1 MDQGIIATVPV
12 GLVIFIALALL
23 ALGVSVGWS
32 ASRARLQ
39 RKSGPLGPEPLLHI
53 TALLNALPQAA
64 IITDNDAHITTQ
76 NSSARQLLKELR
88 LDADLPLTVD
98 AAIGRVIRSGVT
110 ETMEI
115 TPSGVPARRVQV
127 TVAPLRTAG
136 AEPKAL
142 VLFTDLSSRSNREEV
157 YQRLTSTI
165 AHELRTPLTAIMGHV
180 DILNSCRIDEEAL
193 WRRSLGF
200 VSGETER
207 LARLVEDLLSLSR
220 LDRIPLYLQPVNL
233 RVAAEEA
240 ISALFD
246 AAEQNQIMPIFQ
258 APTDLPR
265 VLADPDRIRQ
275 VFLNLLDNAIKYA
288 PGSTVTIRLTAE
300 TGMVQVEVEDSGPGI
315 PPQDLPYIFEPFRR
329 GEQVT
334 PGSRGTGLGLT
345 IVRAILDQ
353 HQAPIGVRSELQQG
367 TTFRFSLPVA
377 PGIGAE

>member
-12 GLVIFIALALL
+12 GLVIFIVLALL

-39 RKSGPLGPEPLLHI
+39 RKSGGIEPDPLLHI
-53 TALLNALPQAA
+53 TALLSALPQAA
-64 IITDNDAHITTQ
+64 ITTDNDAHITTR
-76 NSSARQLLKELR
+76 NSSARQLLKELG

-98 AAIGRVIRSGVT
+98 AAIGRVVRTGVT

-115 TPSGVPARRVQV
+115 TPPGIPARRVQV
-127 TVAPLRTAG
+127 TVAPLRIEG
-136 AEPKAL
+136 AQPKAL

-246 AAEQNQIMPIFQ
+246 AAEQNQIVPIFQ

-288 PGSTVTIRLTAE
+288 PGSTVTIRLTPE

-315 PPQDLPYIFEPFRR
+315 PPQDVPYIFEPFRR

-353 HQAPIGVRSELQQG
+353 HQAPIGVHSQLQQG

-377 PGIGAE
+377 RGLDAE

>member
-1 MDQGIIATVPV
+1 MDQDIIASVPV

-23 ALGVSVGWS
+23 ALGVAIGWNV
-32 ASRARLQ
+32 SRARLQ
-39 RKSGPLGPEPLLHI
+39 RRSGHLEPDHPLHI
-53 TALLNALPQAA
+53 NALLNALPQAA
-64 IITDNDAHITTQ
+64 MTTDSDAHITTQ
-76 NSSARQLLKELR
+76 NSSAVQLLRELKF
-88 LDADLPLTVD
+88 DSDLPLTVD
-98 AAIGRVIRSGVT
+98 AAIGRVIRSGMT

-115 TPSGVPARRVQV
+115 APSGIPARRVQV
-127 TVAPLRTAG
+127 TVAPLRTSAT
-136 AEPKAL
+136 EPEAL

-180 DILNSCRIDEEAL
+180 DILNSCQIDEEAL
-193 WRRSLGF
+193 WRRSVGF
-200 VSGETER
+200 VGGETER

-233 RVAAEEA
+233 RIAAEEA

-246 AAEQNQIMPIFQ
+246 AAEQNHIVPIFQ

-288 PGSTVTIRLTAE
+288 PHSTVTIRLTPE
-300 TGMVQVEVEDSGPGI
+300 TGIVQVEVEDSGPGI
-315 PPQDLPYIFEPFRR
+315 PPQDLPHIFEPFRR

-353 HQAPIGVRSELQQG
+353 HQAPISVRSELQQG

-377 PGIGAE
+377 GGLEAE